1 MLREHA
7 RERVREI
14 RVVPR
19 ALLGVT
25 HHHEHLLAR
34 LVEQRRGWR
43 NHGERTSGGEKRDLS
58 KVARERAMRALGR
71 GKRLAVEELQLDVV
85 FPLRDAEV
93 PQRREKRVHLVD
105 RGNQSVRGV
114 LREKH
119 LSAVSRVGHHGDEVY
134 RLAAEDG
141 VMRVPVHALLPRAG
155 LGGVDAH
162 ANARTAEDDVAVFV
176 VRLREVGH
184 PENLP
189 GPMVGRELVL
199 DPQAKLHGVGGG
211 RERHLERVALGVDL
225 VPAETLDALAHETVV
240 HLLHEQHRRGM
251 FGGGAGAVLDV
262 RVHQELWVAGNAGNE
277 EEMSRRVREA
287 GECADQGVGAES
299 RRGGW
304 FLTRSL
310 SCLKKDSTTV
320 GRARLANVRAHQ
332 GVALGIETRGGC
344 GVGVRRGAKGS
355 RERVQEL
362 IRAV

>member
-1 MLREHA
+1 MHGDFDAYRTHRLGALAPRHHGRLRGVWPVGPHQDDGKHGEEPGGGVVIHAKHDDGALLRTRVRRREVPARELRLLREHA

-141 VMRVPVHALLPRAG
+141 VMRVPVYALLPRAG

-176 VRLREVGH
+176 ARLREVGH

-189 GPMVGRELVL
+189 
-199 DPQAKLHGVGGG
+199 DQW
-211 RERHLERVALGVDL
+211 
-225 VPAETLDALAHETVV
+225 
-240 HLLHEQHRRGM
+240 
-251 FGGGAGAVLDV
+251 
-262 RVHQELWVAGNAGNE
+262 WVASSSWTHKQNCTA
-277 EEMSRRVREA
+277 
-287 GECADQGVGAES
+287 
-299 RRGGW
+299 
-304 FLTRSL
+304 
-310 SCLKKDSTTV
+310 
-320 GRARLANVRAHQ
+320 
-332 GVALGIETRGGC
+332 
-344 GVGVRRGAKGS
+344 
-355 RERVQEL
+355 
-362 IRAV
+362 